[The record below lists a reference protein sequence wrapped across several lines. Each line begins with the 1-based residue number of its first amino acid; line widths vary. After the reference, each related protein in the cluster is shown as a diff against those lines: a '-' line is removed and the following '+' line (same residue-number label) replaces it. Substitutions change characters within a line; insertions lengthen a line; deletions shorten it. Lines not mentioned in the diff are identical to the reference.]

1 VKQKGKNDLTHTKIV
16 LMKFHVSTSYGA
28 VDIKITF
35 FLSYFSEW
43 ELFVL
48 ICFKVLFSHNWK
60 DRKSECSEMVHCP
73 LLTSVFIM
81 L

>member
-1 VKQKGKNDLTHTKIV
+1 
-16 LMKFHVSTSYGA
+16 MKFHVSTSCDA
-28 VDIKITF
+28 VDIKTTF

-48 ICFKVLFSHNWK
+48 ICFKVLFFHNWK
-60 DRKSECSEMVHCP
+60 DRKSEYSETVHCL
-73 LLTSVFIM
+73 LLTSVFIV